1 MQPVMEQMLVEM
13 ELVVVTIPVA
23 AAVVLVRLV

>member
-1 MQPVMEQMLVEM
+1 MQPVMEQMLVEV